1 MPIYLLPSLIISL
14 FAVGYTPGPA
24 NIYILSCVLSHG
36 KRAAMRCW
44 FGLFCGFSTAALF
57 AAVAAYFAELAL
69 GVYIVYIKYLGASYM
84 VYLAWKC
91 YRSNISGGEGVKC
104 SFWSGFIV
112 QISNAKMIL
121 FNLTVYSS
129 FVLPYSSRFIDLLP
143 VAALLLIAGPGANMV
158 WLLGG
163 NLLRPYFIKYMHT
176 VNMAISIALLL
187 CAAMIIFL

>member
-44 FGLFCGFSTAALF
+44 FGLLCGFSTAALF

-91 YRSNISGGEGVKC
+91 YRSNMSGGEGVKC

-121 FNLTVYSS
+121 FSLTVYSS

-143 VAALLLIAGPGANMV
+143 VAALLLIAGPGADMV

-163 NLLRPYFIKYMHT
+163 YLLRPYFIKYMHA

-187 CAAMIIFL
+187 CAAMIVFL

>member
-44 FGLFCGFSTAALF
+44 FGLFCGFSTAALL

-129 FVLPYSSRFIDLLP
+129 FASLFFQVYRSSACCGPFAYCRAGCQYG
-143 VAALLLIAGPGANMV
+143 VASG
-158 WLLGG
+158 
-163 NLLRPYFIKYMHT
+163 RQ
-176 VNMAISIALLL
+176 SS
-187 CAAMIIFL
+187 

>member
-44 FGLFCGFSTAALF
+44 FGLCCGFSTAALF

-91 YRSNISGGEGVKC
+91 YRSNMSGGEGVKC

-187 CAAMIIFL
+187 CAAMIVFL

>member
-1 MPIYLLPSLIISL
+1 
-14 FAVGYTPGPA
+14 
-24 NIYILSCVLSHG
+24 
-36 KRAAMRCW
+36 MRCW
-44 FGLFCGFSTAALF
+44 FGLLCGFSTAALF

-187 CAAMIIFL
+187 CAAMIVFL